1 MITTT
6 TNFQAESKRLGDI
19 FEDLVENDLSRIG
32 ITEPKKNI
40 TLRDVG
46 VEVDFAYTDSVGRQ
60 FYIEAKGG
68 ESGKN
73 KRPGARRT
81 DNVKKAIAN
90 GALIK
95 AAYPDAQFLV
105 YFSELPKFGSSS
117 HKMIKNAVLAG
128 YIDGVR
134 YLIKYE

>member
-1 MITTT
+1 MG
-6 TNFQAESKRLGDI
+6 TNFQSESRRSGDL
-19 FEDLVENDLSRIG
+19 FEDLVESDLGRIG
-32 ITEPKKNI
+32 IKEPERNI
-40 TLRDVG
+40 TLQDVG

-68 ESGKN
+68 ESGNK

-95 AAYPDAQFLV
+95 AAYPEAQFLV

-117 HKMIKNAVLAG
+117 HKMIKNAVRAG

-134 YLIKYE
+134 YLIKYG

>member
-1 MITTT
+1 MG
-6 TNFQAESKRLGDI
+6 TNFQSESRRSGDL
-19 FEDLVENDLSRIG
+19 FEDLVESDLGRIG
-32 ITEPKKNI
+32 IKEPERNI
-40 TLRDVG
+40 TLADVG
-46 VEVDFAYTDSVGRQ
+46 VEVDFAYLDSVGRQ

-68 ESGKN
+68 EPGKH

-81 DNVKKAIAN
+81 DSVKKAIAN

>member
-1 MITTT
+1 MA
-6 TNFQAESKRLGDI
+6 TNFQSESRRSGDL
-19 FEDLVENDLSRIG
+19 FEDLVESDLGRIG
-32 ITEPKKNI
+32 ILEPKKNI
-40 TLRDVG
+40 TLHDVG
-46 VEVDFAYTDSVGRQ
+46 VEVDFAYTDNIGRQ

-68 ESGKN
+68 ESGNK

-95 AAYPDAQFLV
+95 AAYPEAQFLV

-117 HKMIKNAVLAG
+117 DKMIKNAVRAG

-134 YLIKYE
+134 YLIKYG

>member
-1 MITTT
+1 MA
-6 TNFQAESKRLGDI
+6 TNFQSESRRSGDL
-19 FEDLVENDLSRIG
+19 FEDLVESDLGRIG
-32 ITEPKKNI
+32 IIEPEKNI
-40 TLRDVG
+40 TLQDVG

-68 ESGKN
+68 ESGNK

-81 DNVKKAIAN
+81 DSVKKAIAN

-95 AAYPDAQFLV
+95 AAYPEAQFLV

>member
-1 MITTT
+1 MA
-6 TNFQAESKRLGDI
+6 TNFQSESRRSGDL
-19 FEDLVENDLSRIG
+19 FEDLVEGDLGRIG
-32 ITEPKKNI
+32 ITQPGKNV
-40 TLRDVG
+40 TLEDVG
-46 VEVDFAYTDSVGRQ
+46 VEVDFAYLDSIGRQ

-68 ESGKN
+68 EAKGK
-73 KRPGARRT
+73 KRPGAQRT

-95 AAYPDAQFLV
+95 AAYPEAQFLV

-117 HKMIKNAVLAG
+117 HKMIKNAIRAG

-134 YLIKYE
+134 YLIKNG

>member
-1 MITTT
+1 MITTI

-32 ITEPKKNI
+32 ITEPEKNI
-40 TLRDVG
+40 TLQDVG

>member
-1 MITTT
+1 MITTI

-32 ITEPKKNI
+32 ITEPEKNI
-40 TLRDVG
+40 TLQDVG

-73 KRPGARRT
+73 KRPGAQRT

-95 AAYPDAQFLV
+95 AAYPNAQFLV

>member
-1 MITTT
+1 MA
-6 TNFQAESKRLGDI
+6 TNFQSESRRSGDL
-19 FEDLVENDLSRIG
+19 FEDLVASDLGRIG
-32 ITEPKKNI
+32 IVEPEKNI
-40 TLRDVG
+40 ILEDVG
-46 VEVDFAYTDSVGRQ
+46 VEVDFAYLDSVGRQ

-68 ESGKN
+68 ESGKK

-95 AAYPDAQFLV
+95 AAYPNAQFLV
-105 YFSELPKFGSSS
+105 YFSELPKFGSFS
-117 HKMIKNAVLAG
+117 HKMIRNAVRAG

-134 YLIKYE
+134 YLIKHE

>member
-1 MITTT
+1 MA
-6 TNFQAESKRLGDI
+6 TNFQSESRRSGDL
-19 FEDLVENDLSRIG
+19 FEDLVESDLSRIG
-32 ITEPKKNI
+32 IVEPQKNI
-40 TLRDVG
+40 TLQDVG
-46 VEVDFAYTDSVGRQ
+46 VEVDFAYTDNVGRQ

-68 ESGKN
+68 ESGNK

-95 AAYPDAQFLV
+95 AAYPEAQFLV

-117 HKMIKNAVLAG
+117 HKMIRNAVRAG
-128 YIDGVR
+128 YVDGVR
-134 YLIKYE
+134 YLIKYGQD